1 MTASAATQI
10 FGIVNITTD
19 SFSDGGLYLKP
30 EAALSHARDLVSQ
43 GAHVLDVGPA
53 SSHPD
58 AGDVSPDTEIARLET
73 VWDDLKA
80 LGAPLS
86 VDSFQ
91 PQTQRWAIAQGADWL
106 NDINGFQ
113 APSLYDEL
121 ADYRGRLVVMHA
133 VQAKGIATRT
143 ASPEGDIWPII
154 FRFFEQK
161 LEAFERAGIAR
172 DKLVLDPGMG
182 FFLGNRAA
190 TSLAVL
196 AGLHRLKREF
206 EVPVLVCVS
215 RKSFLRALASP
226 NDTPIAVE
234 QSGSISLAGEIMAL
248 EQQVDFIRTHAPA
261 PLAQAI
267 RLRAAI
273 SNAGG
278 KAGGKAGGE
287 K

>member
-19 SFSDGGLYLKP
+19 SFSDGGDYLDP
-30 EAALSHARDLVSQ
+30 EAAISHGKNLLSQ

-58 AGDVSPDTEIARLET
+58 AGDVSPDTEMARLES
-73 VWDDLKA
+73 VWAGLKA
-80 LGAPLS
+80 LGAPIS

-91 PQTQRWAIAQGADWL
+91 PATQRWSMAQGADWL

-113 APSLYDEL
+113 DPSLHDEL
-121 ADYRGRLVVMHA
+121 ADYSGKLVVMHA
-133 VQAKGIATRT
+133 IQAKGIATRE
-143 ASPEGDIWPII
+143 APPEGDIWSII

-161 LEAFERAGIAR
+161 LETFARAGIAR

-182 FFLGNRAA
+182 FFLGNRPE
-190 TSLAVL
+190 TSMAVL
-196 AGLHRLKREF
+196 AGLQRLKREF

-226 NDTPIAVE
+226 NDTPIGVE
-234 QSGSISLAGEIMAL
+234 QSGPISLAGEMLAL
-248 EQQVDFIRTHAPA
+248 EQQVDFIRTHAPE
-261 PLAQAI
+261 PLTQAM
-267 RLRAAI
+267 RLRAA
-273 SNAGG
+273 SQRLGPQ
-278 KAGGKAGGE
+278 K
-287 K
+287 